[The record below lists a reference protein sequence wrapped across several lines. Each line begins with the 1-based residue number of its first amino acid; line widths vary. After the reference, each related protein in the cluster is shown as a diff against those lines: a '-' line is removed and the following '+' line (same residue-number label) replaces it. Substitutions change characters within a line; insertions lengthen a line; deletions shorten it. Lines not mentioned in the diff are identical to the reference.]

1 MGVDLDGDLVLGARS
16 QHLLDV
22 DLLTGP
28 ALESGHVADDVV
40 CGLEMALTR
49 RSVCAFRSSLR
60 RPWMLATTKSKRSN
74 TSPGQSSER
83 SADVFEACQPARRGG
98 GVLDKTTGSPPAS

>member
-28 ALESGHVADDVV
+28 ALESGHVADDRGVRIGD
-40 CGLEMALTR
+40 GL
-49 RSVCAFRSSLR
+49 
-60 RPWMLATTKSKRSN
+60 
-74 TSPGQSSER
+74 
-83 SADVFEACQPARRGG
+83 D
-98 GVLDKTTGSPPAS
+98 